1 MLQRNVTKRLFACQG
16 ERRKST
22 RSRNAECGTEVNV
35 ECGTR
40 SAELEKRPH
49 AKNAKGAKERIE
61 LGVRKSERGMR
72 NEGGCGKRNGK
83 SKLTTKDTKGVGM
96 KDLASS
102 QLFRSVEPCAR
113 R

>member
-1 MLQRNVTKRLFACQG
+1 M
-16 ERRKST
+16 
-22 RSRNAECGTEVNV
+22 GTEVNV

-40 SAELEKRPH
+40 NAELEKRPH
-49 AKNAKGAKERIE
+49 AKNAKERIE

-83 SKLTTKDTKGVGM
+83 SKLTTNDAKGVGM